1 MTAVHLY
8 ECDPLAEL
16 GTPVPA
22 AGRRPLHLIAAGA
35 LKANCGE
42 CWAHP
47 GGPCTDGVLPLG
59 GMHLARFARAR
70 RRAAISG
77 PDMAVVLEAAG
88 ARFESATVIPCVLA
102 GAAS

>member
-8 ECDPLAEL
+8 DCDPDAAH

-22 AGRRPLHLIAAGA
+22 PDRRPLADIAADA
-35 LKANCGE
+35 LAANCGE
-42 CWAHP
+42 CWRRP
-47 GGPCTDGVLPLG
+47 GQPCPVD

-70 RRAAISG
+70 RRGAISAA
-77 PDMAVVLEAAG
+77 DMAVVLDVAAPCPEDV
-88 ARFESATVIPCVLA
+88 FTPATVIPA